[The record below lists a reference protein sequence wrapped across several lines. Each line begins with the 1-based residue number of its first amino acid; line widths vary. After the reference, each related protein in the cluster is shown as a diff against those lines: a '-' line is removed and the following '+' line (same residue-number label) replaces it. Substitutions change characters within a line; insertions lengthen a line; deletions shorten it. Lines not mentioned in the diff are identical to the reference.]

1 MGGGVWGSRS
11 CSLTAGEARSSKLL
25 EYILRPHVEKARGM
39 YVCTK
44 SGIDTQSDV
53 MDVDWSWP
61 SLGRGLG
68 GSVGETRWSEG
79 HDRLLLALPA
89 LV

>member
-1 MGGGVWGSRS
+1 
-11 CSLTAGEARSSKLL
+11 
-25 EYILRPHVEKARGM
+25 M

-44 SGIDTQSDV
+44 NGIDTQSDV

-61 SLGRGLG
+61 SWVGDSGVRR
-68 GSVGETRWSEG
+68 SVGETRWSDSGSEG
-79 HDRLLLALPA
+79 HDRLALPA